1 VKQIINSNNQHFT
14 KMKKIKFF
22 ALMSA
27 IALTGTIGFTAC
39 SSSSDATDSTA
50 DVNPTYDGTSVRTD
64 FAFNITKASQ
74 GTTRMTAANVQEGTS
89 WTFRGMEHMFLLP
102 FTGEPTSANAT
113 TLSTKS
119 NIYALGGLTSL
130 EIDPGTTHK
139 KIYSLT
145 FPIGTDNMLFYGTA
159 DRNNLANYQVGKINS
174 SLWPSGTDLQSNVTK
189 KPSDIS
195 FSLAPIVDAT
205 NVFDKDGDATRI
217 VNYLSTIAKA
227 KGDLGT
233 ASTGDDITWASTV
246 TKAQT
251 DGAYRALATLYNA
264 LSTNKGEAR
273 SGSTESVKRMV
284 FDLYKSAAAINYQS
298 SVAGV
303 KSVAKAICKAIES
316 TTDGITF
323 TVKASDAST
332 ITVEN
337 LTDAQVNDAANWTA
351 TISGINGTFPANLG
365 LPMGAAQLRFDASSR
380 QFAFNTEDA
389 SSTTP
394 GLFVGND
401 FTVNLSQIDY
411 PAELIY
417 FDNSPIR
424 VTDQYK
430 TAKDFPSTPATWDKD
445 DASGFLSTSW
455 TKNGAVASTTRAVAL
470 QNNINYGVAL
480 LESTVKL
487 ATDATSMTDNMKTIL
502 GGTATDQ
509 TNIDPTKFN
518 ITGILIGGQPA
529 TVNWNLVEESSSA
542 SFKNVIYDRDVNN
555 YGLVLT
561 GTTPKTLA
569 TTASDKNYTVVFDNY
584 FGGDTQKD
592 VLIALEIV
600 NGDKDFYGK
609 HNMIPAG
616 STFYLV
622 GKLQRITGTLTAGG
636 PWKANH
642 ELISSDYRVTHEDV
656 CRVFCQD
663 YKTTANI
670 TLSKDCLKSAYSTIP
685 DLIST
690 ETVFGLSVD
699 LTWEPGLNF
708 DVTM

>member
-1 VKQIINSNNQHFT
+1 
-14 KMKKIKFF
+14 MKNF
-22 ALMSA
+22 ALLSA
-27 IALTGTIGFTAC
+27 IALTSAVGFTAC

-113 TLSTKS
+113 TLTTNSD
-119 NIYALGGLTSL
+119 IYALGKLTSTD
-130 EIDPGTTHK
+130 INPGTTHK

-145 FPIGTDNMLFYGTA
+145 FQIGTNNMLFYGTA

-174 SLWPSGTDLQSNVTK
+174 SLWPSGNDLGSNQTLT
-189 KPSDIS
+189 PNGIN

-246 TKAQT
+246 GLAQT

-264 LSTNKGEAR
+264 LTTKNGEAR

-284 FDLYKSAAAINYQS
+284 LDLYKSAAAINCQS

-303 KSVAKAICKAIES
+303 KSVAKAICQAIES
-316 TTDGITF
+316 TSAGITF
-323 TVKASDAST
+323 TVQLSETVATPVT
-332 ITVEN
+332 IADIEAE
-337 LTDAQVNDAANWTA
+337 LAQTDPTNQPLIHGAEGWTA
-351 TISGINGTFPANLG
+351 TITGIDDKFPANLG

-380 QFAFNTEDA
+380 QFTFNTEDA
-389 SSTTP
+389 DPSATPTPLP
-394 GLFVGND
+394 GLIVGND

-430 TAKDFPSTPATWDKD
+430 TAVDFPSTPENWDKD
-445 DASGFLSTSW
+445 NASGFNTEW

-487 ATDATSMTDNMKTIL
+487 ASDATTMTDNKAAIL
-502 GGTATDQ
+502 GGTADNQTDI
-509 TNIDPTKFN
+509 NPAKFN

-529 TVNWNLVEESSSA
+529 TVNWNMVDATSTT
-542 SFKNVIYDRDVNN
+542 FKNVIYDRDVNN

-561 GTTPKTLA
+561 GATPKTLT
-569 TTASDKNYTVVFDNY
+569 TTASDKNYTIVFDNY
-584 FGGDTQKD
+584 SGDGTQDD
-592 VLIALEIV
+592 VQIALEIV

-609 HNMIPAG
+609 HNLIPAG

-622 GKLQRITGTLTAGG
+622 GKLARSGGAFASDPSAGWAAKHSSGYRLT
-636 PWKANH
+636 N
-642 ELISSDYRVTHEDV
+642 EDV

-663 YKTTANI
+663 YKSVANI
-670 TLSKDCLKSAYSTIP
+670 TLTKTSLQNAYSTIP

-699 LTWEPGLNF
+699 LTWEEGMTFNV
-708 DVTM
+708 DM

>member
-1 VKQIINSNNQHFT
+1 MQRQTLTPHLTETVSVQTLPLAFSNG
-14 KMKKIKFF
+14 
-22 ALMSA
+22 A
-27 IALTGTIGFTAC
+27 
-39 SSSSDATDSTA
+39 
-50 DVNPTYDGTSVRTD
+50 
-64 FAFNITKASQ
+64 
-74 GTTRMTAANVQEGTS
+74 TRMTADNTQEAGS
-89 WTFRGMEHMFLLP
+89 TFRGMEHMFLLT
-102 FTGEPTSANAT
+102 FTGEPTT
-113 TLSTKS
+113 TNDKKTNSD
-119 NIYALGGLTSL
+119 IFALGALTNT
-130 EIDPGTTHK
+130 EIVANSNHK

-159 DRNNLANYQVGKINS
+159 TREAKENYQVGKITS
-174 SLWPSGTDLQSNVTK
+174 TLWPSGTDLPSNVTK

-195 FSLAPIVDAT
+195 FSLQSIITDNA
-205 NVFDKDGDATRI
+205 FDKDGDATRI

-246 TKAQT
+246 GLAQT

-264 LSTNKGEAR
+264 LTTKNGEAR

-284 FDLYKSAAAINYQS
+284 LDLYKSAAAINYQS

-323 TVKASDAST
+323 TVQLSETNTTPVT
-332 ITVEN
+332 IAAIETE
-337 LTDAQVNDAANWTA
+337 LAQTDPNNQPLIHGAEGWTA
-351 TISGINGTFPANLG
+351 TIAGINEKFPANLG

-389 SSTTP
+389 DPSATPTPLP
-394 GLFVGND
+394 GLIVGKD

-430 TAKDFPSTPATWDKD
+430 TAMDFPATSALWDD
-445 DASGFLSTSW
+445 NESGFPAAW
-455 TKNGAVASTTRAVAL
+455 AKGAVASTTRAVAL
-470 QNNINYGVAL
+470 KNNVNYGVAL

-487 ATDATSMTDNMKTIL
+487 ASDATSMTDNMKTIL

-509 TNIDPTKFN
+509 TDIDPTKFN

-529 TVNWNLVEESSSA
+529 TVNWNLVKEESSSVPF
-542 SFKNVIYDRDVNN
+542 SNVIYDRDVAN
-555 YGLVLT
+555 YGLDLT
-561 GTTPKTLA
+561 ATPAKTL
-569 TTASDKNYTVVFDNY
+569 TPSASEKNWTVVFDNY
-584 FGGDTQKD
+584 SGDGTQDD
-592 VLIALEIV
+592 VMIALEIV
-600 NGDKDFYGK
+600 NGDKDFYGA
-609 HNMIPAG
+609 HNLIPAG

-622 GKLQRITGTLTAGG
+622 GKLQRSSGFLAADPTAA
-636 PWKANH
+636 WQAKH
-642 ELISSDYRVTHEDV
+642 EQINTDYRITFEDV

-663 YKTTANI
+663 YKTIANI
-670 TLSKDCLKSAYSTIP
+670 TLSKECLKSAYSTIP
-685 DLIST
+685 DLVST

-699 LTWEPGLNF
+699 LEWEPGLVFN
-708 DVTM
+708 VNM

>member
-1 VKQIINSNNQHFT
+1 
-14 KMKKIKFF
+14 MKKF

-27 IALTGTIGFTAC
+27 IALTSAVGFTAC
-39 SSSSDATDSTA
+39 SSSEDATA
-50 DVNPTYDGTSVRTD
+50 DVNPTFDGNSVRTD
-64 FAFNITKASQ
+64 FAFNITKASN
-74 GTTRMTAANVQEGTS
+74 GATRMTAENTQEAGS
-89 WTFRGMEHMFLLP
+89 TFRGMEHMFLLT
-102 FTGEPTSANAT
+102 FTGEPTT
-113 TLSTKS
+113 TNNMETNS
-119 NIYALGGLTSL
+119 NIFALGALTST
-130 EIDPGTTHK
+130 EIVANSNHK
-139 KIYSLT
+139 KLYSLT
-145 FPIGTDNMLFYGTA
+145 FPIGTNNMLFYGTA
-159 DRNNLANYQVGKINS
+159 TREAKENYQVGKITS
-174 SLWPSGTDLQSNVTK
+174 TLWPSGTDLQSNVTK

-195 FSLAPIVDAT
+195 FSLQSIITDNA
-205 NVFDKDGDATRI
+205 FDKDGDATRI

-246 TKAQT
+246 GLAQT

-264 LSTNKGEAR
+264 LTTKNGEAR

-332 ITVEN
+332 ITVDG
-337 LTDAQVNDAANWTA
+337 LTDAQVNDAAYWTA
-351 TISGINGTFPANLG
+351 TISGINEKFPANLG
-365 LPMGAAQLRFDASSR
+365 LPMGAAQLRFNASSR
-380 QFAFNTEDA
+380 QFAFNTEDK

-394 GLFVGND
+394 GLIVGKD

-430 TAKDFPSTPATWDKD
+430 TAADFPSKSLDWDKEGGD
-445 DASGFLSTSW
+445 GFVSTW
-455 TKNGAVASTTRAVAL
+455 AKGAVASTTRAVAL
-470 QNNINYGVAL
+470 KNNVNYGVAL

-487 ATDATSMTDNMKTIL
+487 ADDATAMTDNKAAIL
-502 GGTATDQ
+502 KGTATDQ
-509 TNIDPTKFN
+509 TDIDPKKFN

-529 TVNWNLVEESSSA
+529 TVNWNLVKEESSSDPF
-542 SFKNVIYDRDVNN
+542 SNVIYDKDVAN
-555 YGLVLT
+555 YGLDLT
-561 GTTPKTLA
+561 AATPKTL
-569 TTASDKNYTVVFDNY
+569 TTSASDKNWTVVFDNY
-584 FGGDTQKD
+584 SGDGTQDD
-592 VLIALEIV
+592 VMIALEIV
-600 NGDKDFYGK
+600 NGDKDFYGA
-609 HNMIPAG
+609 HNLIPAG

-622 GKLQRITGTLTAGG
+622 GKLQRSSGFLDADPTAA
-636 PWKANH
+636 WQAKH
-642 ELISSDYRVTHEDV
+642 EQINTDYRITFENV

-670 TLSKDCLKSAYSTIP
+670 TLSKECLKSAYSTIP
-685 DLIST
+685 DLVST

-699 LTWEPGLNF
+699 LEWEPGLVFN
-708 DVTM
+708 VNM